1 MSDASAVNGGAAAGD
16 AAGASS
22 GGASAPT
29 AGTGATAGGAG
40 GGGGS
45 SEPWYAPFGLDD
57 DARAFLAGKGFSN
70 MADQVKSAMSAD
82 RLVRERNVMHVPD
95 ADPVKRKEWDGF
107 EKLGWVR
114 DRDQY
119 AVDRPKAPDDSLSYD
134 EGMEKA
140 FLDAAHG
147 ARVPTWAAKEI
158 LDAVAG
164 YGFKAQQDALANAA
178 LESQKLNET
187 LDREWG
193 ANAPAQRERARAAA
207 TYLGVGAEDASQ
219 LEKIV
224 GAPALVKMFAKLGEM
239 LGEDTLKGGAS
250 GGAARSGMSP
260 DGARAE
266 MQRLQADKDFIRA
279 LQDVRHPQHKAN
291 TARYNE
297 LIDRANGR

>member
-1 MSDASAVNGGAAAGD
+1 MSDASAVNGGTAAAG
-16 AAGASS
+16 AAAASS
-22 GGASAPT
+22 GGASAPP
-29 AGTGATAGGAG
+29 AGTGAPAAGAS

-45 SEPWYAPFGLDD
+45 SEPWYGSFGLDD
-57 DARAFLAGKGFSN
+57 GARAFIAGKGFSN
-70 MADQVKSAMSAD
+70 IADLVKSGMEAD

-119 AVDRPKAPDDSLSYD
+119 AVDRPKAPDNLSYD

-147 ARVPTWAAKEI
+147 ARVPTWAAKEM
-158 LDAVAG
+158 LDAVAN
-164 YGFKAQQDALANAA
+164 YGFQAQQNALSNAA

-193 ANAPAQRERARAAA
+193 ADAPAQRERARAAA
-207 TYLGVGAEDASQ
+207 TFLGVGAEDLSQ
-219 LEKIV
+219 LEKVV
-224 GAPALVKMFAKLGEM
+224 GAPALVKMFAKLGGM

-250 GGAARSGMSP
+250 GGAARSGMSA

-266 MQRLQADKDFIRA
+266 MQRLRADPEFIRS
-279 LQDVRHPQHKAN
+279 LQDVRHPLHEAN
-291 TARYNE
+291 QARYNE
-297 LIDRANGR
+297 LIDRAHGR